1 MLTSEKHLGKGFQNN
16 EGISYSA
23 EQIPNI
29 IDCLLYLRHY
39 FRDAGNKKMRKT

>member
-1 MLTSEKHLGKGFQNN
+1 MKTYLGKGDQDN

-23 EQIPNI
+23 LQMPNI

-39 FRDAGNKKMRKT
+39 FRAAGDTKMSKT